1 MNIPEISVNLKCL
14 FCNSP
19 VEKLKVK
26 GTMLNSGDLFKCS
39 QCGESN
45 DYDSVLEVAKAEAKT
60 MIKSSIHEVL
70 KKQFK
75 GK

>member
-1 MNIPEISVNLKCL
+1 MNIPEILVNLKCL

-19 VEKLKVK
+19 VEKLK
-26 GTMLNSGDLFKCS
+26 GSRLNSGDLFKCS

-60 MIKSSIHEVL
+60 IIKSSIHEAL
-70 KKQFK
+70 KKEFK